1 MMGAMDSNMAQARDF
16 FMAGVGHYEAGR
28 LQEAERQFA
37 ASLALLPGRVSTLLN
52 LGATRLKL
60 GKFAEAQELLFE
72 VLEQEPDNV
81 EALGHRATAL
91 AELGQAREALAD
103 VDRLLAIDSTRGSA
117 WSLKGTLLREQG
129 RGDEAAVAYRQAIAS
144 GSDVELNRYYLAAL
158 DGGTAPR
165 TPPAAYVQGLFD
177 GYADGFEE
185 HLVEILNYRAPEILV
200 ARLAQMNRQF
210 ERALDLG
217 CGTGLCGVKLKPLA
231 AHIDGVDLSANM
243 VARATQRGVYDDV
256 QEADAAEFLR
266 AEVGPYDLV
275 VAADVFIYVGA
286 LESVFEGA
294 AHAITP
300 GGVFCFSVEK
310 EVEQEMALRASL
322 RYAHSRGYIERLA
335 ALNGFDIVAFAE
347 HPIREDQRAAIAGLF
362 AWLVKR

>member
-1 MMGAMDSNMAQARDF
+1 MDSNMAQARDF
-16 FMAGVGHYEAGR
+16 FLAGVGHYEAGR
-28 LQEAERQFA
+28 LEDAERQFA
-37 ASLALLPGRVSTLLN
+37 ASLALLPGRLSTLLN

-60 GKFAEAQELLFE
+60 GKFAQAEQLLSEA
-72 VLEQEPDNV
+72 LEQEPDNV

-91 AELGQAREALAD
+91 AEMGQAREALAD
-103 VDRLLAIDSTRGSA
+103 VDRLVALDPSRGSA

-129 RGDEAAVAYRQAIAS
+129 RRDEAADAYRRAIAS
-144 GSDVELNRYYLAAL
+144 GADVELNGYYLAAL
-158 DGGTAPR
+158 EGGAAPR

-185 HLVEILNYRAPEILV
+185 HLVEVLNYRAPEILV
-200 ARLAQMNRQF
+200 ARVAQMKRLF

-217 CGTGLCGVKLKPLA
+217 CGTGLCGVKLRPLA

-243 VARATQRGVYDDV
+243 VDRARERGVYDQV
-256 QEADAAEFLR
+256 HEADAAEYLR
-266 AEVGPYDLV
+266 RSGERYDLI

-286 LESVFEGA
+286 LEAVFEGA
-294 AHAITP
+294 ARAITP

-310 EVEQEMALRASL
+310 EAQQEFALRASL

-335 ALNGFDIVAFAE
+335 AENGFDIVEIAE

>member
-1 MMGAMDSNMAQARDF
+1 MIGAMDSNMAQARDF
-16 FMAGVGHYEAGR
+16 FLAGVGHYEAGR
-28 LQEAERQFA
+28 LEDAERQFA
-37 ASLALLPGRVSTLLN
+37 ASLALLPGRLSTLMN

-60 GKFAEAQELLFE
+60 GKFAEAEQLLSE
-72 VLEQEPDNV
+72 ALQQEPDNV

-91 AELGQAREALAD
+91 AEMGQAHEALAD
-103 VDRLLAIDSTRGSA
+103 VDRLLVLDPSRGSA

-129 RGDEAAVAYRQAIAS
+129 RSAEAAAAYRQAIAR
-144 GSDVELNRYYLAAL
+144 GADVELNGYYLAAL
-158 DGGTAPR
+158 EGGAAPR

-185 HLVEILNYRAPEILV
+185 HLVEVLNYRAPEILV
-200 ARLAQMNRQF
+200 ARLAQMKRLF

-243 VARATQRGVYDDV
+243 VARALERGVYDAV
-256 QEADAAEFLR
+256 HEADAAEYLGTTGER
-266 AEVGPYDLV
+266 YDLV

-286 LESVFEGA
+286 LEAVFEGA
-294 AHAITP
+294 AHAIRP

-310 EVEQEMALRASL
+310 ETQQELALRPSL

-335 ALNGFDIVAFAE
+335 RESGFDVVEIAE
-347 HPIREDQRAAIAGLF
+347 HTIREDQRAAIAGLF